1 MRYKTILVHVDDTPQ
16 AAATIALAARLALG
30 FDAHLLGVATTGVS
44 RYFYRDAAADLAR
57 TVLAPYIDERLRA
70 AEALLDRFEA
80 LATRTG
86 VRSFERRLI
95 GDETG
100 AALALATRYVDL
112 AVLGQPDPAQP
123 SASGG
128 ADLPAYTLLGG
139 ARPVLVVPY
148 IQADAGAGRR
158 ILVAWNGSTQAAR
171 AVSAALPLLRAAEAV
186 MVAVIGTS
194 AEPAQADDA
203 LLAWLAQHDVDAELV
218 ADSTSL
224 DVGGCLLSLA
234 ADRGSDLLVM
244 GAYGHARLRELVMGG
259 ATRTVLDTMTIPVL
273 MAH

>member
-1 MRYKTILVHVDDTPQ
+1 MRYKTILVHVDVTPQ
-16 AAATIALAARLALG
+16 ATTTIALAAQLALR

-44 RYFYRDAAADLAR
+44 RFFYSDAGADLAR
-57 TVLAPYIDERLRA
+57 TVLATTVDARLRK
-70 AEALLDRFEA
+70 AEALLDDFEA
-80 LATRTG
+80 AAGRSG

-95 GDETG
+95 DDETG

-112 AVLGQPDPAQP
+112 AVLGQPDPARP
-123 SASGG
+123 SSPGDG
-128 ADLPAYTLLGG
+128 DLPAYTLVGG
-139 ARPVLVVPY
+139 ARPLLIVPY
-148 IQADAGAGRR
+148 IQADAGVGRR

-171 AVSAALPLLRAAEAV
+171 AVAAALPLLRAADAV
-186 MVAVIGTS
+186 VVAVVGTP

-203 LLAWLAQHDVDAELV
+203 LLAWLARHGVAAELV
-218 ADSTSL
+218 ADSTTL
-224 DVGGCLLSLA
+224 DVGDCLLSLA

-244 GAYGHARLRELVMGG
+244 GGYGHARLRELVLGG